1 MAMGR
6 ESKIAACLLVAGAC
20 AVAVPSMAGEFPDRP
35 IRLIVSF
42 PPSGYGDTV
51 ARIVAEGLA
60 AQSGATIAVDNQGSA
75 SGTLAATNVARAAP
89 DGYTMLVSPLSVFA
103 IVPSMRRVDFDPLA
117 DFKPVARLAE
127 ASRVFAIHPKIR
139 ANTMPEFVAYAKQN
153 PGLLNYGSSGAGSS
167 GHILTESFR
176 RAADIELQHVPY
188 RGALSALHDLIT
200 GNIDVLIDAA
210 VVPHVKSGK
219 LRGIAVAGERRMADL
234 PNLPT
239 LAEVGFPGLRTS
251 GWQGLFGPALLPP
264 DVIGFYTHHLS
275 QLYADESFRRRLL
288 AASALPAYLGPTEFG
303 KQVAD
308 DNAYFGR
315 FVRDAE
321 VKWQN

>member
-219 LRGIAVAGERRMADL
+219 LRGIAVAGEQRMADL
-234 PNLPT
+234 PDLPT

-264 DVIGFYTHHLS
+264 DVIGFYTHHLM
-275 QLYADESFRRRLL
+275 QLYADETFRKRLL